1 MQQNINLRYIKLKR
15 KFYYG
20 ISDQLFQATESR
32 KKEKPLIADNLSLK
46 NRERDTRR
54 LRQFTFYRRRKF
66 AGRLIIFSKL
76 KPQGL
81 RIWWYIVQ
89 KTKPRED
96 DREIEENQRSGF
108 LRTTPTRP
116 CLLQQNN
123 KYIAALLYY
132 SFYKY
137 SYRHLILIFFY
148 EVGYTYYNSK

>member
-81 RIWWYIVQ
+81 RI
-89 KTKPRED
+89 
-96 DREIEENQRSGF
+96 
-108 LRTTPTRP
+108 
-116 CLLQQNN
+116 
-123 KYIAALLYY
+123 
-132 SFYKY
+132 
-137 SYRHLILIFFY
+137 
-148 EVGYTYYNSK
+148 